1 MDMVASKT
9 EADLRTKTMFSRVR
23 HAIKAFQERR
33 FVIIIS
39 EDEGEAD
46 LAIPAQEI
54 LAESV
59 IFAARIASG
68 LLCLALPRSRLQ
80 ELQINAL
87 PSRYRA
93 TDTPFYSPV
102 DAKEVEHSGV
112 SPKDRAYTI
121 RKIID
126 PNTKPQDLARPG
138 HLMLLGAHPDGLI
151 GRNGHTEAV
160 IELCR
165 LAGLY
170 PGGVLCEL
178 VSDSGDMMNA
188 QELKALAKKF
198 QIPIITVGTLTEFL
212 RSLLQKKKP

>member
-1 MDMVASKT
+1 
-9 EADLRTKTMFSRVR
+9 MFSRVQK
-23 HAIKAFQERR
+23 AIKAFRERR
-33 FVIIIS
+33 FVIIFS
-39 EDEGEAD
+39 EDENEAD

-54 LAESV
+54 VAESI

-68 LLCLALPRSRLQ
+68 LLCLALPKLRLEQ
-80 ELQINAL
+80 LEIDSL
-87 PSRYRA
+87 PSQYRT

-112 SPKDRAYTI
+112 SPKDRAFTI

-126 PNTKPQDLARPG
+126 PSTRPSDLARPG
-138 HLMLLGAHPDGLI
+138 HVMLLGAHADGLI

-160 IELCR
+160 IELCQ

-178 VSDSGDMMNA
+178 VSDSGEMMTA
-188 QELKALAKKF
+188 KELKALAKRF
-198 QIPIITVGTLTEFL
+198 SIPIITVSTLAEFL
-212 RSLLQKKKP
+212 RSFLPKKVQGT